1 MYNQLLLKMASSVI
15 LSVLFLC
22 SYQLPSDNDK
32 ALEFRAVRVGVT
44 MKRNL
49 MPLLALSLIVFLL
62 GTTLGNV
69 VINEVEL
76 NPPGDEGAR
85 KAQSQPWIEL
95 YNDDADTN
103 IGGWSIN
110 MSEGR
115 SVTIPK
121 GTILRGFDYY
131 IITDDLQWLGHTEVL
146 VLRNETGAEVDR
158 TPTLSDDKDD
168 ELAWTRDPDGRDT
181 NSIDDWKFLPASSGF

>member
-1 MYNQLLLKMASSVI
+1 
-15 LSVLFLC
+15 
-22 SYQLPSDNDK
+22 
-32 ALEFRAVRVGVT
+32 

-62 GTTLGNV
+62 GTALGNV

-76 NPPGDEGAR
+76 NPAGQDGVR
-85 KAQSQPWIEL
+85 KAMVQPWIEL
-95 YNDDADTN
+95 YNDDMDTD

-110 MSEGR
+110 TSEGR

-121 GTILRGFDYY
+121 GTVIQGLDYY
-131 IITDDLQWLGHTEVL
+131 IITEDLQWLGHTEIL
-146 VLRNETGAEVDR
+146 VLRNGTGAEVDR

-181 NSIDDWKFLPASSGF
+181 NSTDDWKFLPSSSGF